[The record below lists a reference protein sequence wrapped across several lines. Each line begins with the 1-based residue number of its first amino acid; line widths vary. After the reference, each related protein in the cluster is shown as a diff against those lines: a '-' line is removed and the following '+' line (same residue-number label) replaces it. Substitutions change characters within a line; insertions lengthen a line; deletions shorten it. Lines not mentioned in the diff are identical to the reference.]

1 MCMNVKVFFMYCLK
15 LFMKLFIVLIFEY
28 NKELKFRCIDRIC
41 RFYLLKLLVKN
52 SKDISN
58 IKYNSILWYFMFIM

>member
-1 MCMNVKVFFMYCLK
+1 MCMNVKVFFMYRLK

-28 NKELKFRCIDRIC
+28 NKELKFMCIDRIC
-41 RFYLLKLLVKN
+41 RFYFIISKN

-58 IKYNSILWYFMFIM
+58 IKYKSMLWYFMFIV

>member
-41 RFYLLKLLVKN
+41 RFYFIISKN

-58 IKYNSILWYFMFIM
+58 IKYDSILWYFMFIM

>member
-41 RFYLLKLLVKN
+41 RFYFIIRKIVRILV
-52 SKDISN
+52 I
-58 IKYNSILWYFMFIM
+58 

>member
-41 RFYLLKLLVKN
+41 RIYFIISKN

-58 IKYNSILWYFMFIM
+58 IKYKSMLWYFMFIV